1 MSTIKSSAEDLT
13 LNADGS
19 NEVKFQINA
28 VEKASINSSGL
39 FTSTTIDATAL
50 TTVPVNKGGT
60 GATTHTANNVLVG
73 NGTSAI
79 GSVAPSTSGNVLTS
93 NGSSWASTTPAGG
106 GKLIQQV
113 TNHSTTSTSGTTIFP
128 QDTTIPQND
137 EGTEFMTLAITP
149 TSSTNR
155 LRIFVHVQYCCGAD
169 SAYAGMGLFQDTTAD
184 ALNCA
189 YGWIQSGNQTMGMI
203 MDHEM
208 VSGTT
213 SATTFKVRCGR
224 AISGTFYFNQVAPHL
239 SGPWGGGKQTS
250 NLTIQEIE
258 P

>member
-1 MSTIKSSAEDLT
+1 MSGTVGDNIGRE
-13 LNADGS
+13 
-19 NEVKFQINA
+19 
-28 VEKASINSSGL
+28 SGV
-39 FTSTTIDATAL
+39 IAA
-50 TTVPVNKGGT
+50 
-60 GATTHTANNVLVG
+60 
-73 NGTSAI
+73 
-79 GSVAPSTSGNVLTS
+79 
-93 NGSSWASTTPAGG
+93 AGG

-189 YGWIQSGNQTMGMI
+189 YGWISSGNQTECMI